1 MGIKTDFMEAE
12 RILARLGSAD
22 QDRLGRICD
31 AIQAAEAELLA
42 RAGPAMARCIHVCQ
56 GLCCR
61 NIQLDAII
69 GVWDLVYILTVAAEY
84 RDRMAACLE
93 NEIPFYAADCVF
105 LADGKGPC
113 ILPATAR
120 AEVCLT
126 TFCSRTEDIDR
137 EIRRVKRNF
146 YKLGWFLFTRRP
158 GLMLDRLRRGPGARA
173 RSCH

>member
-1 MGIKTDFMEAE
+1 MGIKADFAEAE
-12 RILARLGSAD
+12 RILARLGPAD
-22 QDRLGRICD
+22 QVRLRRICE
-31 AIQAAEAELLA
+31 AIQAAEAKLLA

-61 NIQLDAII
+61 NIQLEAII
-69 GVWDLVYILTVAAEY
+69 GVWDLVYILTVAGEY
-84 RDRMAACLE
+84 RDRMAGCLE

-126 TFCSRTEDIDR
+126 TFCSRTEDIAPD
-137 EIRRVKRNF
+137 IKRVKRGF
-146 YKLGWFLFTRRP
+146 YRLGWFLVTRTPRKFSD
-158 GLMLDRLRRGPGARA
+158 LIRRFLLDKPPV
-173 RSCH
+173 SY